1 MIVNRRTFVAAR
13 GQLDAPLSA
22 LREEVGK
29 APHAARL
36 YAPSIGAFDT
46 IAVELEFESLA
57 EYEQFIG
64 PYFARLAETGFFE
77 RWNQMTVS
85 GGENAI
91 WELVS

>member
-13 GQLDAPLSA
+13 GQLDAALAA
-22 LREEVGK
+22 LRAELGS

-64 PYFARLAETGFFE
+64 PYFARLAETRFFE
-77 RWNQMTVS
+77 RWNQITAI
-85 GGENAI
+85 GGENTI
-91 WELVS
+91 WELVT